1 MNTRNMV
8 MLTGYFPNQEKMG
21 KAVMYKE
28 GEGSKK
34 SFYRGKISVRRAF
47 KSQDEDKYTYDYI
60 PFKAFGASA
69 DYIHKYV
76 DQEGGD
82 QIQIMGELH
91 IGENYEDKDG
101 NTVYGTP
108 EVIVDQVS
116 IVSSGNGNGGSRSS
130 NDDGDSK
137 RSAAPKASAPTAKR
151 SNPLARLRGLKS

>member
-1 MNTRNMV
+1 MNTRNMI

-47 KSQDEDKYTYDYI
+47 KSQDEDKYTYDFI

-82 QIQIMGELH
+82 QIQILGELH

-116 IVSSGNGNGGSRSS
+116 IISSGNGGNRSG
-130 NDDGDSK
+130 NDDGESK
-137 RSAAPKASAPTAKR
+137 KSTASKASSSTTKR

>member
-1 MNTRNMV
+1 MNTRNMI

-47 KSQDEDKYTYDYI
+47 KSQDEDKYTYDFI

-82 QIQIMGELH
+82 QIQILGELH

-116 IVSSGNGNGGSRSS
+116 IISSGNGGNRSG
-130 NDDGDSK
+130 NDDGESK
-137 RSAAPKASAPTAKR
+137 KSIASKASSSTTKR